1 MIKLV
6 YDIEIYRKN
15 LKEIVKKD
23 DIVVELGC
31 HIGNSTKIIS
41 QLANN
46 GKVISLDNSPEAI
59 PAMNKLTMEYK
70 NVEFISGDVRL
81 HTTLEEIYKMIPK
94 CDVLSV
100 DLGGGYHPDTVF
112 KVYFIWA
119 STLKPE
125 KTIIRNRGLLDFTLT
140 SESEEIIKSNKGW
153 LESSGDDG
161 IPPRLKEFKHWS
173 SKIYQE
179 TVDDRKKNTNGKNH

>member
-1 MIKLV
+1 M
-6 YDIEIYRKN
+6 
-15 LKEIVKKD
+15 
-23 DIVVELGC
+23 
-31 HIGNSTKIIS
+31 
-41 QLANN
+41 
-46 GKVISLDNSPEAI
+46 
-59 PAMNKLTMEYK
+59 
-70 NVEFISGDVRL
+70 RL
-81 HTTLEEIYKMIPK
+81 HTTLEEVYGKIQK
-94 CDVLSV
+94 CDLLSV

-125 KTIIRNRGLLDFTLT
+125 KTIIRNRGLLDFTLS